1 MSDPTPSD
9 GFESGTM
16 RVPIEVRFRDL
27 DAMGHVNNAVFSTY
41 LEIARTHLWMAFGG
55 GDFGFIL
62 ARLEIDF
69 RKPVALGED
78 LEVEIGY
85 GAIGRSSFDLLY
97 RVTKRKTG
105 ELAAQ
110 GRTVQVAFDY
120 ATGKTKPLTDEM
132 KERMRSFEAPPL

>member
-27 DAMGHVNNAVFSTY
+27 DAMGHVNN
-41 LEIARTHLWMAFGG
+41 ARTHLWMAFGG